1 MKEKNRT
8 WGKWYLKGLA
18 FLATGIF
25 TSMAAGLSVM
35 AQTELTFTEKLTIE
49 EVRELSEPEK
59 DYEDENGIRYELKHW
74 ELQEK
79 EGEEITRTLE
89 KRVEYPKVEAAEEVP
104 EIILADEYEL
114 GDLVIPAGEDQ
125 LLEKTAEAGD
135 RILEDL
141 GLSKDDY
148 RITSLVWNGE
158 PFSDENGQICREAL
172 ALGKRLLRDYEVLY
186 EGEVKWK
193 EPDYYELHVIYQLE
207 EPAKMTE
214 EETTMEIK
222 EDHTEKN
229 DSPVKRQ
236 GPFWYL
242 VRTGLMITVA
252 IGILGLFIGL
262 ILLVVMKRR
271 SRKDR
276 S

>member
-1 MKEKNRT
+1 MRRSV
-8 WGKWYLKGLA
+8 LLMLLLA
-18 FLATGIF
+18 LILAGC
-25 TSMAAGLSVM
+25 GQPSVH
-35 AQTELTFTEKLTIE
+35 
-49 EVRELSEPEK
+49 SS
-59 DYEDENGIRYELKHW
+59 D
-74 ELQEK
+74 ELQED
-79 EGEEITRTLE
+79 THL
-89 KRVEYPKVEAAEEVP
+89 AQQLF
-104 EIILADEYEL
+104 LAD
-114 GDLVIPAGEDQ
+114 
-125 LLEKTAEAGD
+125 
-135 RILEDL
+135 
-141 GLSKDDY
+141 
-148 RITSLVWNGE
+148 
-158 PFSDENGQICREAL
+158 FSRN
-172 ALGKRLLRDYEVLY
+172 YEVLY

-252 IGILGLFIGL
+252 IGILGLFIGQ

>member
-1 MKEKNRT
+1 MKKQQRQVT
-8 WGKWYLKGLA
+8 
-18 FLATGIF
+18 
-25 TSMAAGLSVM
+25 
-35 AQTELTFTEKLTIE
+35 
-49 EVRELSEPEK
+49 
-59 DYEDENGIRYELKHW
+59 
-74 ELQEK
+74 
-79 EGEEITRTLE
+79 
-89 KRVEYPKVEAAEEVP
+89 
-104 EIILADEYEL
+104 
-114 GDLVIPAGEDQ
+114 
-125 LLEKTAEAGD
+125 
-135 RILEDL
+135 DL

-172 ALGKRLLRDYEVLY
+172 ALGKRLLQDYEVLY

>member
-1 MKEKNRT
+1 M
-8 WGKWYLKGLA
+8 
-18 FLATGIF
+18 
-25 TSMAAGLSVM
+25 
-35 AQTELTFTEKLTIE
+35 
-49 EVRELSEPEK
+49 
-59 DYEDENGIRYELKHW
+59 
-74 ELQEK
+74 
-79 EGEEITRTLE
+79 
-89 KRVEYPKVEAAEEVP
+89 
-104 EIILADEYEL
+104 
-114 GDLVIPAGEDQ
+114 IPAGEDQ

-172 ALGKRLLRDYEVLY
+172 ALGKRLLQDYEVLY

>member
-1 MKEKNRT
+1 MISTEV
-8 WGKWYLKGLA
+8 A
-18 FLATGIF
+18 FVTSLLNSPAKPTF
-25 TSMAAGLSVM
+25 TSSPSPISSAPVISASEISNFAVLPPSSVPV
-35 AQTELTFTEKLTIE
+35 TFY
-49 EVRELSEPEK
+49 S
-59 DYEDENGIRYELKHW
+59 YG
-74 ELQEK
+74 
-79 EGEEITRTLE
+79 
-89 KRVEYPKVEAAEEVP
+89 
-104 EIILADEYEL
+104 ADEYEL

-172 ALGKRLLRDYEVLY
+172 ALGKRLLQDYEVLY